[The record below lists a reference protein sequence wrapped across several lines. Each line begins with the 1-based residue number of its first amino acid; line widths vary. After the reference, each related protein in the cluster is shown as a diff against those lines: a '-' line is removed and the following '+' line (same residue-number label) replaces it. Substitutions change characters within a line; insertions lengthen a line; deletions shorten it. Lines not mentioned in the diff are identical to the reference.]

1 MDSTLNRT
9 SLRWGVP
16 GLILQTLGPV
26 VAASQ
31 AVPIID
37 VIAVLG
43 AVAGTVMWLV
53 GLGYYA
59 QAKGHSQWWGLVG
72 FLSILGIAVLAFL
85 PDHFKRQ
92 QHILDVDELDI
103 PDGAQSPFGSRSMQ

>member
-26 VAASQ
+26 VALNADE
-31 AVPIID
+31 PIVD
-37 VIAVLG
+37 LLALLS

-59 QAKGHSQWWGLVG
+59 QAKGQSQWWGLVG
-72 FLSILGIAVLAFL
+72 FVSILGIAVLVFL
-85 PDHFKRQ
+85 PDK
-92 QHILDVDELDI
+92 LK
-103 PDGAQSPFGSRSMQ
+103 PNNPSSR